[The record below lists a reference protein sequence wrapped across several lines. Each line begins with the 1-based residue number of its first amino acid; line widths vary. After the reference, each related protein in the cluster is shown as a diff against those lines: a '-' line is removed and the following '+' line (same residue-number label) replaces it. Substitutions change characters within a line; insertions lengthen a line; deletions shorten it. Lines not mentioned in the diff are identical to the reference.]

1 MSFTVEV
8 VCYSIEDV
16 LRARRGGA
24 SRVELCADPGAG
36 GTSPNYGLIKQT
48 VALGDIEVAV
58 MIRPRGGDFLYT
70 AEELAVMHDDIRIA
84 GDLGAQCVVF
94 GVLDETG
101 FLNRK
106 AMSQLVQTAKDKN
119 LEVTCHRAFDVAR
132 NPLDF
137 LQVLIDLR
145 VDRLLTSGQKKSAVE
160 GKDLLLEL
168 ITAADGRLSVM
179 PGGGIRP
186 HNIHELLDLPIHE
199 IHTGSSQ
206 EVPSK
211 MAQLGRKINM
221 GTDDDQGLHTFVD
234 EEAIRAIVHASKNR

>member
-16 LRARRGGA
+16 LRAKQGGA

-36 GTSPNYGLIKQT
+36 GTSPNYGLIKQA
-48 VALGDIEVAV
+48 VALGDVKVAV

-70 AEELAVMHDDIRIA
+70 QQELAVMHDDIRIA

-101 FLNRK
+101 FLNNK
-106 AMSQLVQTAKDKN
+106 AMAQLIQTAKGSK

-132 NPLDF
+132 NPLDV
-137 LQVLIDLR
+137 LQALIDLG
-145 VDRLLTSGQKKSAVE
+145 VDRLLTSGQKRSAVE
-160 GKDLLLEL
+160 GKALLLKL

-186 HNIHELLDLPIHE
+186 HNIHELLELPIHE

-206 EVPSK
+206 QVPSR

-221 GTDDDQGLHTFVD
+221 GTADDQGFHTFVD
-234 EEAIRAIVHASKNR
+234 EEAVRAIVNAVENR